1 MTTWL
6 LVWLVVSLVAG
17 GAIVAIC
24 VGLVQRLVVLGRA
37 LRQFQ
42 DEVRPTAEAISREG
56 ARAAERS
63 GSMGERA
70 PSRRA

>member
-6 LVWLVVSLVAG
+6 LIWLVVSLVAG
-17 GAIVAIC
+17 GAIVAVC
-24 VGLVQRLVVLGRA
+24 VALVQRLLVLGRA

-42 DEVRPTAEAISREG
+42 DEVRPSAEAISREG

-63 GSMGERA
+63 GSIGERA